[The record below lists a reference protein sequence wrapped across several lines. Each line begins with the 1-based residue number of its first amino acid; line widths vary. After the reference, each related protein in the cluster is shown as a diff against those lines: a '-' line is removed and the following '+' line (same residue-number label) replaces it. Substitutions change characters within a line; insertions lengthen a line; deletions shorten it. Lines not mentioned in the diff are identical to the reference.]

1 MSDEPRRP
9 IGDRLPAIGCAR
21 DLDVEFL
28 ELFAD
33 ITAQL
38 STLRI
43 AISGH
48 PDFPEDGAKRLKDQE
63 EQIINRYER
72 IISWLSKGD
81 SRG

>member
-9 IGDRLPAIGCAR
+9 IGDRLPAIGRAR

-48 PDFPEDGAKRLKDQE
+48 PDFSEDGAKRLKDQE

>member
-1 MSDEPRRP
+1 L
-9 IGDRLPAIGCAR
+9 LPTVGRAR

-43 AISGH
+43 AISDH
-48 PDFPEDGAKRLKDQE
+48 PDFSEEGAQRLKEQE
-63 EQIINRYER
+63 EQILGRYER
-72 IISWLSKGD
+72 IIAWLSKGND
-81 SRG
+81 RG